1 MTRPFKNEPQLK
13 INAIQVN
20 IYLNAMSEE
29 GTLNNHNVSTHGL
42 ESVTF
47 PNFPRDCHKPMSWGF
62 MHGFNNMSCS

>member
-42 ESVTF
+42 
-47 PNFPRDCHKPMSWGF
+47 
-62 MHGFNNMSCS
+62 